1 MAKAHHVIPLALSGN
16 VTPDQAERL
25 RETLNDALQ
34 RGLRLAIEKLD
45 EHSARMVLDLQEKL
59 QSEITSSVEKII
71 QRFTVSE
78 KYKEEEAVSRREY
91 PATYRVRPIEAQ
103 STALRNLFPGLHN
116 PMEKL
121 ARRTLP
127 DGAEDWFAIPRWQCV
142 AHTYGEAVQRVIDL
156 LAENRRFSN
165 RITDRLGDKFLRQ
178 SERSALGER
187 IIAGQQHS
195 HDILVI
201 AAQLGLLYRG
211 CSARRARVLM
221 ATNEFAL
228 GAFSVGCLLLTH
240 PERLSHL
247 DTLMLDCGGDEYSL
261 RGDGTFDRVPLFDF
275 DLGGIEFSVFYEDRS
290 RNLWG
295 TPTGFVFEM

>member
-16 VTPDQAERL
+16 VTPEQTERL
-25 RETLNDALQ
+25 RDSLNDSLQ
-34 RGLRLAIEKLD
+34 RGLRLALEKLD

-59 QSEITSSVEKII
+59 QTEITSSVEKII
-71 QRFTVSE
+71 QRFTISE
-78 KYKEEEAVSRREY
+78 KYKEEEALSRREY

-127 DGAEDWFAIPRWQCV
+127 DGAEDWFAIPRWQSV
-142 AHTYGEAVQRVIDL
+142 AHTYGEAVQKVIDL
-156 LAENRRFSN
+156 LAETRRFSN
-165 RITDRLGDKFLRQ
+165 RITDRLGAKFLRQ
-178 SERSALGER
+178 SERSALAER
-187 IIAGQQHS
+187 IIAGQQHN
-195 HDILVI
+195 HDVLVI

-228 GAFSVGCLLLTH
+228 GAFAVGCLLLTH

-261 RGDGTFDRVPLFDF
+261 RGDGSFDRVPLFDF
-275 DLGGIEFSVFYEDRS
+275 DLGGIEFSVFYEDRA

>member
-1 MAKAHHVIPLALSGN
+1 MSKAHHVIPLALSGN
-16 VTPDQAERL
+16 VTPEQTERL

-34 RGLRLAIEKLD
+34 RGLRLALEKLD

-59 QSEITSSVEKII
+59 QTEVTSSVEKII

-78 KYKEEEAVSRREY
+78 KYKEEEAVSRRQY
-91 PATYRVRPIEAQ
+91 PAPYRVRPIEAQ
-103 STALRNLFPGLHN
+103 TTALRNLFPGLHS

-127 DGAEDWFAIPRWQCV
+127 DGAEDWFAIPRWQNV
-142 AHTYGEAVQRVIDL
+142 AHTYGEAVQKVIGL
-156 LAENRRFSN
+156 LAESRRFSN

-178 SERSALGER
+178 SERSALAER
-187 IIAGQQHS
+187 IIAGQQHN
-195 HDILVI
+195 HDILII
-201 AAQLGLLYRG
+201 AAQFGLLYRG

-221 ATNEFAL
+221 GTNEFAL

-261 RGDGTFDRVPLFDF
+261 RGDGAFDRVPLFDF
-275 DLGGIEFSVFYEDRS
+275 DLGGIEFSVFYEDRA

>member
-1 MAKAHHVIPLALSGN
+1 MAKAHHVIPLALSGH
-16 VTPDQAERL
+16 VTPAQSERL
-25 RETLNDALQ
+25 HETLNDALQ
-34 RGLRLAIEKLD
+34 RGLRLAVEKLD

-59 QSEITSSVEKII
+59 QTEITSSVEKII

-103 STALRNLFPGLHN
+103 STTLRNLFPGMHN

-127 DGAEDWFAIPRWQCV
+127 DGAEDWFVIPRWQHV
-142 AHTYGEAVQRVIDL
+142 AHTYGEAVQKVIDL
-156 LAENRRFSN
+156 LAVHRRFSN
-165 RITDRLGDKFLRQ
+165 RITDRLSPTFLRQ
-178 SERSALGER
+178 CERTALAER
-187 IIAGQQHS
+187 IIAEQQHD
-195 HDILVI
+195 HEMLVI

-221 ATNEFAL
+221 AANEFAM
-228 GAFSVGCLLLTH
+228 GAFAVGCLLLTH

-261 RGDGTFDRVPLFDF
+261 RGDGSFDRVPLFDF
-275 DLGGIEFSVFYEDRS
+275 DLGGIEFSVFYEDRA

>member
-1 MAKAHHVIPLALSGN
+1 MSKAHHVIPLALSGN
-16 VTPDQAERL
+16 VTPEQTERL

-34 RGLRLAIEKLD
+34 RGLRLALEKLD

-59 QSEITSSVEKII
+59 QTEVTSSVEKII

-78 KYKEEEAVSRREY
+78 KYKEEEAVSRRQY
-91 PATYRVRPIEAQ
+91 PAPYRVRPIEAQ
-103 STALRNLFPGLHN
+103 TTALRNLFPGLHS

-127 DGAEDWFAIPRWQCV
+127 DGAEDWFAIPRWQNV
-142 AHTYGEAVQRVIDL
+142 AHTYGEAVQKVIGL
-156 LAENRRFSN
+156 LAESRRFSN

-178 SERSALGER
+178 SERSALAER
-187 IIAGQQHS
+187 IIAGQQHN
-195 HDILVI
+195 HDILII
-201 AAQLGLLYRG
+201 AAQFGLLYRG

-228 GAFSVGCLLLTH
+228 GAFAVGCLLLTH

-261 RGDGTFDRVPLFDF
+261 RGDGAFDRVPLFDF
-275 DLGGIEFSVFYEDRS
+275 DLGGIEFSVFYEDRA